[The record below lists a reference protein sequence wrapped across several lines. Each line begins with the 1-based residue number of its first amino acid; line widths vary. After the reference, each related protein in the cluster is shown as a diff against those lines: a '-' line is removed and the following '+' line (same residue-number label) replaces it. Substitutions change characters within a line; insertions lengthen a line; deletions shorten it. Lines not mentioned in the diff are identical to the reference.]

1 MGEYTKKIC
10 VPQYVPKMTSKYK
23 GVTEIIDTTKCKQ
36 LIKEI
41 NDSAVSESEK
51 EFLRFAAMR
60 HIKFDYAAIAE
71 YYCHANKEMQEL
83 MEKSALVIIDVDD
96 AIANGYVR
104 LSKRI
109 RDIIDV
115 RSGENDEK

>member
-1 MGEYTKKIC
+1 MSKYTKKIC
-10 VPQYVPKMTSKYK
+10 VPQYTPKMEECK
-23 GVTEIIDTTKCKQ
+23 GILKTIDIAKCKQ

-41 NDSAVSESEK
+41 NNSNVSEQEK

-60 HIKFDYAAIAE
+60 HVKFNYSDIAE

-104 LSKRI
+104 LGKRI
-109 RDIIDV
+109 EGIVGARKGV
-115 RSGENDEK
+115 NNEE

>member
-1 MGEYTKKIC
+1 MSKYTKKVS
-10 VPQYVPKMTSKYK
+10 VPQYIPKMTDKYK
-23 GVTEIIDTTKCKQ
+23 GVKEIIDTTKCLQ

-41 NDSAVSESEK
+41 NASNVSDLEK
-51 EFLRFAAMR
+51 EFLRYSAMR
-60 HIKFDYAAIAE
+60 HVKFDYSAIAE
-71 YYCHANKEMQEL
+71 YYCHASKEMQEL

-109 RDIIDV
+109 REIIDT
-115 RSGENDEK
+115 REGENDER

>member
-1 MGEYTKKIC
+1 MSKYTEKIC
-10 VPQYVPKMTSKYK
+10 VPQYTPK
-23 GVTEIIDTTKCKQ
+23 GVKPKNKAIDTTKYDM

-41 NDSAVSESEK
+41 DNSNVSETEK
-51 EFLRFAAMR
+51 IFLKLSATR
-60 HIKFDYAAIAE
+60 HIKFDYSVIAE
-71 YYCHANKEMQEL
+71 YYCHATKEMQEL

-109 RDIIDV
+109 KDIVDN
-115 RSGENDEK
+115 RKDG

>member
-1 MGEYTKKIC
+1 MSKYTKKIC
-10 VPQYVPKMTSKYK
+10 VPQYIPKMKECKNVLKT
-23 GVTEIIDTTKCKQ
+23 IDVEKCKS

-41 NDSAVSESEK
+41 NSSNVSEQEK

-60 HIKFDYAAIAE
+60 HVKFNYSDIAE

-104 LSKRI
+104 LGKRI
-109 RDIIDV
+109 EGIVDMRKDANNE
-115 RSGENDEK
+115 G

>member
-1 MGEYTKKIC
+1 MSKYTKKIN
-10 VPQYVPKMTSKYK
+10 VPQYIPKMSEKYK
-23 GVTEIIDTTKCKQ
+23 GVSEIIDVTKCKQ

-41 NDSAVSESEK
+41 NDSSVSESEK

-109 RDIIDV
+109 EDIIDV
-115 RSGENDEK
+115 RNGENVEK

>member
-1 MGEYTKKIC
+1 MSKYTKKVS
-10 VPQYVPKMTSKYK
+10 VPQYIPKLKDNYK
-23 GVTEIIDTTKCKQ
+23 GVKEIIDTTKCKE

-41 NDSAVSESEK
+41 NNSNVSDEEK
-51 EFLRFAAMR
+51 EFLKYAAMR
-60 HIKFDYAAIAE
+60 HIKFDYASIAE

-96 AIANGYVR
+96 AIANGYIR

-109 RDIIDV
+109 REIIDI
-115 RSGENDEK
+115 RTDENNEK

>member
-1 MGEYTKKIC
+1 MSKYTKKIC
-10 VPQYVPKMTSKYK
+10 VPQYIPKMVDGYK
-23 GVTEIIDTTKCKQ
+23 GVDKIIDTTKCRQ

-41 NDSAVSESEK
+41 NNSNVSESEK
-51 EFLRFAAMR
+51 EFLRFSAMR
-60 HIKFDYAAIAE
+60 HIKFDYSAIAE
-71 YYCHANKEMQEL
+71 YYCHASKEMQEL

-109 RDIIDV
+109 RDIIDT
-115 RSGENDEK
+115 RKDENNEK

>member
-1 MGEYTKKIC
+1 MDKYTKKIA
-10 VPQYVPKMTSKYK
+10 VPQYIPKMKECKDALKT
-23 GVTEIIDTTKCKQ
+23 IDISKCKH

-41 NDSAVSESEK
+41 NSSNVLESEK

-60 HIKFDYAAIAE
+60 HIKFNYSDIAE
-71 YYCHANKEMQEL
+71 YYCHASKEMQEL

-96 AIANGYVR
+96 AIANGYIR

-109 RDIIDV
+109 QDIVDV
-115 RSGENDEK
+115 RKAQSNEG

>member
-1 MGEYTKKIC
+1 MSKYTKKIC
-10 VPQYVPKMTSKYK
+10 VPQYIPKMKECKDVLKT
-23 GVTEIIDTTKCKQ
+23 IDVTKCKQ

-41 NDSAVSESEK
+41 NESNVSEQEK

-60 HIKFDYAAIAE
+60 HVKFNYSDIAE
-71 YYCHANKEMQEL
+71 YYCHASKEMQEL
-83 MEKSALVIIDVDD
+83 MEESALVIIDVDD

-109 RDIIDV
+109 QDIIDG
-115 RSGENDEK
+115 RIGDNDER